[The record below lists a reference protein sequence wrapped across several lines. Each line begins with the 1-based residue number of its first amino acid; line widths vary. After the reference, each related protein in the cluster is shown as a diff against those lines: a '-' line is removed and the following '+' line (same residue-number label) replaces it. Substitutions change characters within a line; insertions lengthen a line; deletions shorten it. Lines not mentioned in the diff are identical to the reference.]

1 MKKLFI
7 LLFLGLVSLVL
18 FACNQTDVNNNNKD
32 LYIGHINI
40 EEDTLNLDEVEW
52 VTDENQDRIKELGLS
67 QSDMPNGYYINN
79 PSTET
84 VSFKITENTEYHFVA
99 LESLSFYKEGEDR
112 SYSTTKK
119 EEFME
124 FLNNVN
130 TDRVVFW
137 VKVTDDIVVSIKE
150 EFTN

>member
-1 MKKLFI
+1 MKRLSI
-7 LLFLGLVSLVL
+7 LLILGLVSLLL
-18 FACNQTDVNNNNKD
+18 FSCNQTDVDEPNKD

-40 EEDTLNLDEVEW
+40 VEDTLNLDEVEW
-52 VTDENQDRIKELGLS
+52 ITSEDQDRITELGLS

-79 PSTET
+79 PSTDT
-84 VSFKITENTEYHFVA
+84 VSFKIGEDTEYNFVV

-112 SYSTTKK
+112 NYSTTNK

-130 TDRVVFW
+130 SDTVVFW
-137 VKVTDDIVVSIKE
+137 VEVKDGFVVSIKE
-150 EFTN
+150 QFTN

>member
-7 LLFLGLVSLVL
+7 LFILALVSLVL
-18 FACNQTDVNNNNKD
+18 FSCNQTEVNNANKD

-40 EEDTLNLDEVEW
+40 EEDTLHLDEVEW

-79 PSTET
+79 PSTDT
-84 VSFKITENTEYHFVA
+84 VSFKIAEDTEYHFVA
-99 LESLSFYKEGEDR
+99 LESLSFYREGEDR
-112 SYSTTKK
+112 NYSTMKK

-124 FLNNVN
+124 FLNNVKS
-130 TDRVVFW
+130 DRVVFW
-137 VKVTDDIVVSIKE
+137 VEVKDGFVVSIKE
-150 EFTN
+150 QFTN